1 MLRCGVD
8 IPETLVLSIHP
19 TRSFKAPA
27 SFLPVLPRLVMASRY
42 SFHPANTSSMAFTV
56 LNASSRETSAG
67 GGRFGG
73 GK

>member
-1 MLRCGVD
+1 MWAVGMD

-27 SFLPVLPRLVMASRY
+27 SFLPALPRLLMASRY
-42 SFHPANTSSMAFTV
+42 SFHPSKTSSMAFTV
-56 LNASSRETSAG
+56 LNASSRDTSAG